1 MGYRIR
7 AARWT
12 ERAEAAKVIA
22 EALCPS
28 PLAVWL
34 VPDDAQR
41 ARVLAAV
48 AAIWVEHAMF
58 YGEVHLVDDFSA
70 VSVCLR
76 RYGPL
81 PPPADYA
88 ARLAEAAGPH
98 VDRFVTLHDLLA
110 AAPPDEAHHHLA
122 YLAVRPPF
130 QGTGRGQALMA
141 EVHSRIDH
149 LTMPCW
155 TVTLAAGQRLLARNG
170 YEPGNAITV
179 ADGLAL
185 YPMRRRAQRD
195 ATTRAGATL
204 TSSTA
209 PSRDGV

>member
-1 MGYRIR
+1 M
-7 AARWT
+7 
-12 ERAEAAKVIA
+12 IA

-58 YGEVHLVDDFSA
+58 YGEVHLVDDLSA

-98 VDRFVTLHDLLA
+98 VHRFAAVHDLLA

-130 QGTGRGQALMA
+130 QGTGRGQALLA

-149 LTMPCW
+149 VTMPCW

-170 YEPGNAITV
+170 YEPGTAITV

-185 YPMRRRAQRD
+185 YPMRRRAHRD
-195 ATTRAGATL
+195 TTTRAGATL

>member
-1 MGYRIR
+1 M
-7 AARWT
+7 
-12 ERAEAAKVIA
+12 IA
-22 EALCPS
+22 EALHPS
-28 PLAVWL
+28 PLAEWL
-34 VPDDAQR
+34 VPDDARR

-58 YGEVHLVDDFSA
+58 YGEVHLVDDWSA
-70 VSVCLR
+70 ASVCLR

-98 VDRFVTLHDLLA
+98 TDRFAAVHDLLA
-110 AAPPDEAHHHLA
+110 AAQPDEAHHHLA

-141 EVHSRIDH
+141 QVHSRIDH

-155 TVTLAAGQRLLARNG
+155 TVTLAAGQRLLTRNG
-170 YEPGNAITV
+170 YQPANAITP
-179 ADGLAL
+179 ADGLTLHQMHRPAHRDTTTTGAW
-185 YPMRRRAQRD
+185 PVRAPTADHQPG
-195 ATTRAGATL
+195 RAVER
-204 TSSTA
+204 
-209 PSRDGV
+209 P

>member
-1 MGYRIR
+1 ML
-7 AARWT
+7 
-12 ERAEAAKVIA
+12 A
-22 EALCPS
+22 EALHPS
-28 PLAVWL
+28 RLAEWL

-58 YGEVHLVDDFSA
+58 YGEVHLVDDLSA
-70 VSVCLR
+70 ASVCFR

-81 PPPADYA
+81 PPPGDYA

-98 VDRFVTLHDLLA
+98 VHRFAAVHDLLA
-110 AAPPDEAHHHLA
+110 AAQPDEAHHHLA
-122 YLAVRPPF
+122 YLAVHPQC

-141 EVHSRIDH
+141 ELHSRIDH

-155 TVTLAAGQRLLARNG
+155 TVTLAAGQRLLAHNG

-179 ADGLAL
+179 ADGLTL
-185 YPMRRRAQRD
+185 HPMRRPAHRDTTTSGAWPVRAPTADRQPG
-195 ATTRAGATL
+195 RAVER
-204 TSSTA
+204 
-209 PSRDGV
+209 P